1 MTLLIKNGKV
11 YQNGT
16 LANKN
21 IFIKKDKITKITS
34 QELKA
39 DEVID
44 AKNRIIIPGLIDGH
58 VHFREPGLTH
68 KEDFLTGSMAAAAG
82 GITTILDMPNTKP
95 PTTNLQRLEEKRK
108 LARKSIVNY
117 GFHFGSTNDNI
128 AEIGK
133 ARDVASVKVYMDYT
147 TGDLKLDDYD
157 TLKKIFSSNKTITI
171 HGENENIIKAI
182 ELIQHG
188 KNHLHFCHVSSKEEL
203 HYIKKEMLE
212 NQKFSAPTALEIKN
226 AVSVEVC
233 PHHLF
238 LTASDLNELGN
249 FGEMKPG
256 LKTKDDQKALWEGI
270 RNGQVNTIATD
281 HAPHTKEEKMQM
293 NYPFGVPGC
302 ETMLPLLLN
311 TLNNRKNDKKIT
323 LKKIIELCCE
333 NPAKIFK
340 IKNKGFIKEGFD
352 ADLAIIDL
360 NLEKKVNND
369 ELFTKCKWSP
379 FDGWKLKGWPAATIA
394 NGNIVFRDGKIN
406 NIAAKEVAYYE

>member
-1 MTLLIKNGKV
+1 MSILIKNGKA
-11 YQNGT
+11 YQNGS
-16 LANKN
+16 LIQKN
-21 IFIKKDKITKITS
+21 IFIKEDKITKITS

-39 DEVID
+39 DKVIN
-44 AKNRIIIPGLIDGH
+44 AKNKIIIPGLIDGH

-68 KEDFLTGSMAAAAG
+68 KEDFLIGSMAAAAG

-108 LARKSIVNY
+108 LAKKSIVNY

-128 AEIGK
+128 AEIEK
-133 ARDVASVKVYMDYT
+133 AKDVASVKVYMDYT
-147 TGDLKLDDYD
+147 TGDLKLDNYD
-157 TLKKIFSSNKTITI
+157 VLKKTFSSNKTITV
-171 HGENENIIKAI
+171 HGENENIMKAI
-182 ELIQHG
+182 ELI
-188 KNHLHFCHVSSKEEL
+188 KNSNNHVYFCHVSSKEEL
-203 HYIKKEMLE
+203 HYAKNKKIQ
-212 NQKFSAPTALEIKN
+212 NTI
-226 AVSVEVC
+226 SVEVC

-238 LTASDLNELGN
+238 LTAKDLNELGS

-270 RNGQVNTIATD
+270 HNGKVNTIATD

-293 NYPFGVPGC
+293 NYPYGVPGC

-311 TLNNRKNDKKIT
+311 ALNEKKIT
-323 LKKIIELCCE
+323 LKKIIQLCCE

-360 NLEKKVNND
+360 NMEKEVENN
-369 ELFTKCKWSP
+369 ELFAKCKWSP
-379 FDGWKLKGWPAATIA
+379 FDGWKLRGWPVAALVNGDVAFA
-394 NGNIVFRDGKIN
+394 NGKIN
-406 NIAAKEVAYYE
+406 NIKAREVSYYE

>member
-11 YQNGT
+11 YQNG
-16 LANKN
+16 AIIKKN
-21 IFIKKDKITKITS
+21 IFIKQDKITKITS
-34 QELKA
+34 QNLKA
-39 DEVID
+39 DKVID
-44 AKNRIIIPGLIDGH
+44 AKNHIIIPGLIDGH

-82 GITTILDMPNTKP
+82 GITTVLDMPNTIP

-108 LARKSIVNY
+108 LAKKSIVNY
-117 GFHFGSTNDNI
+117 GFHFGSANDNI
-128 AEIGK
+128 AEIEK
-133 ARDVASVKVYMDYT
+133 AKGVASVKVYMNYT
-147 TGDLKLDDYD
+147 TGDLKLDDYN
-157 TLKKIFSSNKTITI
+157 TLKKIFSSNKTITV
-171 HGENENIIKAI
+171 HGETENIIKAI
-182 ELIQHG
+182 ELI
-188 KNHLHFCHVSSKEEL
+188 KDSNNRIHFCHVSSKEEL
-203 HYIKKEMLE
+203 HHAKNKKIQ
-212 NQKFSAPTALEIKN
+212 NTI
-226 AVSVEVC
+226 SVEVC

-256 LKTKDDQKALWEGI
+256 LKTRDDQKALWEGI
-270 RNGQVNTIATD
+270 HNGKVDTIATD

-311 TLNNRKNDKKIT
+311 ALSEKKIT
-323 LKKIIELCCE
+323 LRKIINLCCE

-360 NLEKKVNND
+360 NMEKEVRNN
-369 ELFTKCKWSP
+369 ELFTKCKWSS
-379 FDGWKLKGWPAATIA
+379 FDGWNLKGWPVATIA
-394 NGNIVFRDGKIN
+394 NGNIIFRDGKIN
-406 NIAAKEVAYYE
+406 NIAAKEVIYYE